1 LIVEVSRTFGD
12 IESKRKDLGGLKG
25 VIVPT
30 PEITTFPITANLD
43 YALLACDGVF
53 DVLTNEEINE
63 IIWETVD
70 YYKSNRKGTNAKPEE
85 YLGMCL
91 NDCVNNILKRS
102 LIQNSEDNVTIIL
115 VAFRRFLD

>member
-1 LIVEVSRTFGD
+1 M
-12 IESKRKDLGGLKG
+12 
-25 VIVPT
+25 
-30 PEITTFPITANLD
+30 FPITPNLD

-70 YYKSNRKGTNAKPEE
+70 YYKSNRKGTNVKPEE